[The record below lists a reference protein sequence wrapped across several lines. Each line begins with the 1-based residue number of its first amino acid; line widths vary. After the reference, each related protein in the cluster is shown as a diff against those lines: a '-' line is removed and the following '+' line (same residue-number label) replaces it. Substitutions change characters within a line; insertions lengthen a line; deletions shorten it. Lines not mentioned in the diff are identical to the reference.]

1 MDKGGPAVFGLI
13 FWPSNLLR
21 WIIRCFFLLMG
32 VLCLIHTG
40 QIISTV
46 LDAQTL
52 SELLIGIISIRI
64 GISKQRITQPTPP
77 TKKK

>member
-1 MDKGGPAVFGLI
+1 MSIFELI
-13 FWPSNLLR
+13 FWPTNLIR
-21 WIIRCFFLLMG
+21 WFIRAFFMVMG
-32 VLCLIHTG
+32 ILCLIHTG

-46 LDAQTL
+46 LDAPAL

-64 GISKQRITQPTPP
+64 GISKQRITQPQPP

>member
-1 MDKGGPAVFGLI
+1 MFGMI
-13 FWPSNLLR
+13 FWPTNLLR
-21 WIIRCFFLLMG
+21 WLIRLFFLLMG

-40 QIISTV
+40 QIISSV
-46 LDAQTL
+46 LDAKVI

-64 GISKQRITQPTPP
+64 GISKRRIQTPTPP